1 MRLGFLRPLT
11 GLGCIAHRLALLP
24 FHNRTDRA
32 VWNTKTTTHT
42 QLGVD
47 QHLRETALTMAI
59 YDSIKRA
66 TAKTQTTDGTHIRYH
81 VF

>member
-1 MRLGFLRPLT
+1 
-11 GLGCIAHRLALLP
+11 
-24 FHNRTDRA
+24 
-32 VWNTKTTTHT
+32 
-42 QLGVD
+42 
-47 QHLRETALTMAI
+47 MAI